1 MRKTIN
7 YLTMSD
13 GEEIYTVVYMPEEDI
28 KGHVHILHGMAE
40 HIGRYEEF
48 ATFLSDS
55 GYMVSGHD
63 HRGHGHTGQKQEQFG
78 FFTEKD
84 GFERVT
90 EDVREILQAVRINLE
105 LPPPIL
111 FTHSMGTFIGRRYI
125 QKYGHSIS
133 KIVLSGTRGPL
144 SPIDKAGKWI
154 AKGFAAFQGKKT
166 ENNVLNKLS
175 FEKFNNAVSHPDT
188 KFDWLSTD
196 SIQVKKYVDDPLCG
210 FIASN
215 QFFVDLIDGL
225 TKVNDMNEMKQIPK
239 DLPVL
244 LMSGALDPVGK
255 MGKDLWPVAEQYKRL
270 GLKDVT
276 VVIKEGRRHELL
288 NEVDYK
294 ETYNM
299 VLTWME
305 KT

>member
-1 MRKTIN
+1 MKKTIH
-7 YLTMSD
+7 YVTMSD
-13 GEEIYTVVYMPEEDI
+13 GQEIYTVVYAPEQDVR
-28 KGHVHILHGMAE
+28 GHVHILHGMAE

-48 ATFLSDS
+48 ASFLTEN
-55 GYMVSGHD
+55 GYLVSGHD
-63 HRGHGHTGQKQEQFG
+63 HRGHGQTGQKQEQFG
-78 FFTEKD
+78 FFTEKG

-90 EDVREILQAVRINLE
+90 EDVREILQAVRINIE

-144 SPIDKAGKWI
+144 SPVDKAGKWI
-154 AKGFAAFQGKKT
+154 AIGFAMFQGKKA
-166 ENNVLNKLS
+166 ENHVLNKMS
-175 FEKFNNAVSHPDT
+175 FEKFNSAVSHPGT

-196 SIQVKKYVDDPLCG
+196 PKQVKNYIDDPLCG

-225 TKVNDMNEMKQIPK
+225 TKVNDMKEMKQIPK
-239 DLPVL
+239 DLPIL
-244 LMSGALDPVGK
+244 LISGALDPVGK
-255 MGKDLWPVAEQYKRL
+255 MGKDLWTVAEQYKKL
-270 GLKDVT
+270 GVQDVK
-276 VVIKEGRRHELL
+276 VVIMEGKRHELL
-288 NEVDYK
+288 NEVDNKEIYK
-294 ETYNM
+294 K

-305 KT
+305 KK

>member
-7 YLTMSD
+7 YLKMSD
-13 GEEIYTVVYMPEEDI
+13 GEEIYTVVYMPDEEI

-90 EDVREILQAVRINLE
+90 EDVREILQAIRINLE

-144 SPIDKAGKWI
+144 SPVDKAGKWI

-175 FEKFNNAVSHPDT
+175 FEKFNNAVSHPNT

-225 TKVNDMNEMKQIPK
+225 TKINDMNEMKHIPK

-244 LMSGALDPVGK
+244 LISGALDPVCK

-276 VVIKEGRRHELL
+276 VVLKEGRRHELL

>member
-7 YLTMSD
+7 YLKMSD

-48 ATFLSDS
+48 ATFLTDS

-78 FFTEKD
+78 FFDEKD

-90 EDVREILQAVRINLE
+90 EDVREILQAIRINLE
-105 LPPPIL
+105 IPPPIL

-133 KIVLSGTRGPL
+133 KIILSGTRGPL
-144 SPIDKAGKWI
+144 SPVDKAGKWI

-175 FEKFNNAVSHPDT
+175 FEKFNSAVSHPDT

-196 SIQVKKYVDDPLCG
+196 SIQVKKYIDDPYCG

-225 TKVNDMNEMKQIPK
+225 TKINDMNEMKKIPK